1 MTRTTSHTS
10 TDRCSKRGHAA
21 FTLIEL
27 LVVIAIIALLI
38 GILLP
43 ALGKARDS
51 ARGVLCQSNLRQLTL
66 SLIQYA
72 EANKQEFPPNAA
84 GTPSGLFAETNPETG
99 VVDTSSSKGVYWY
112 DYDRI
117 GQELPNNVFE
127 GTTSSRRATVGGS
140 VMICPN
146 HPEGAR
152 SYTLN
157 YWASSAIGFSTSGQ
171 GSKPSGTNGSPVSL
185 ITDETTKQF
194 IVAEAWGLAVSTG
207 GPKGTQLYTNSTVGS
222 QGRPGE
228 RFGGGSGVS
237 DHPITG
243 GDPRAGHPELNPLP
257 AKSYI
262 PYYRHPRRQGEFTA
276 IKGGANFGFLD
287 GHVDTKQASK
297 LFRSSDGKSTFDVL
311 WSAKDR
317 QIDAWN

>member
-1 MTRTTSHTS
+1 MTRSAHQNPATS
-10 TDRCSKRGHAA
+10 CSWKAPRA

-51 ARGVLCQSNLRQLTL
+51 ARGVLCQSNMRQLTL

-72 EANKQEFPPNAA
+72 EANNASFPPNAA
-84 GTPSGLFAETNPETG
+84 GTPSGLYPETDPTTG
-99 VVDTSSSKGVYWY
+99 IVDTSSSKGVYWF

-127 GTTSSRRATVGGS
+127 PTGSGRRATVGGS

-146 HPEGAR
+146 HAQGAR
-152 SYTLN
+152 SYTMN
-157 YWASSAIGFSTSGQ
+157 YWASSAINYNLSGRPT
-171 GSKPSGTNGSPVSL
+171 KPDGTFGSPVNL
-185 ITDETTKQF
+185 NTDETTRQF
-194 IVAEAWGLAVSTG
+194 IVSEAWGLAVSTTSTG
-207 GPKGTQLYTNSTVGS
+207 ETRLYTNSTIGP

-228 RFGGGSGVS
+228 RFGGGAGVS

-262 PYYRHPRRQGEFTA
+262 PYYRHPRRQGDNTA

-311 WSAKDR
+311 WSPKDR
-317 QIDAWN
+317 QVDAWN